1 VLVVLDVFAGWSY
14 LASYFGYFRIP
25 VEGLGL
31 GLPEVLAQGLRSIL
45 LPLTVI
51 VLAASAPTRKLRPA
65 ALAVLGYLVFLA
77 VVALGNHWA
86 SPGSVAA
93 QLAASLAIAAVVF
106 MLRLGFGRT
115 QTQRLI
121 VAALGL
127 LLLREWQQLSLYSTA
142 TVRRVLLETNTVF
155 RLLER
160 MPGQIGWTDMTP
172 GDSFSLTTP
181 EGVNSGIA
189 ARLLALPGSLP
200 AYAPTGNGLAADGAV
215 TALILQSPSG
225 KRLAYVPGLPGV
237 SETLLAELSECDTI
251 LVDGTF
257 WTDDELVRVEGFGK
271 LARDIGHLPVSGAE
285 GSLAKL
291 SGMPTTRKIYIHLNN
306 TNPMLDE
313 DSPEHRMV
321 LDAGWEIAFDGMDLD
336 I

>member
-1 VLVVLDVFAGWSY
+1 LAGVVLVVMDVFAGWSY

-77 VVALGNHWA
+77 LVALGNHWA

-121 VAALGL
+121 VGALGL
-127 LLLREWQQLSLYSTA
+127 LLLISIPIASGTLDASQKAGTKTSTFRIVTRTPILPNA
-142 TVRRVLLETNTVF
+142 PPSTTGQFTYANFVLLRESDTRYWLF
-155 RLLER
+155 RV
-160 MPGQIGWTDMTP
+160 
-172 GDSFSLTTP
+172 GDQYAYS
-181 EGVNSGIA
+181 IA
-189 ARLLALPGSLP
+189 KSDVL
-200 AYAPTGNGLAADGAV
+200 
-215 TALILQSPSG
+215 
-225 KRLAYVPGLPGV
+225 
-237 SETLLAELSECDTI
+237 
-251 LVDGTF
+251 
-257 WTDDELVRVEGFGK
+257 
-271 LARDIGHLPVSGAE
+271 
-285 GSLAKL
+285 
-291 SGMPTTRKIYIHLNN
+291 YI
-306 TNPMLDE
+306 
-313 DSPEHRMV
+313 RY
-321 LDAGWEIAFDGMDLD
+321 
-336 I
+336 

>member
-1 VLVVLDVFAGWSY
+1 MSIANPPRSKASSNPSPTTPEVFASTDPASPLPDLLAGLRWGTRELLLAGVVLVVMDVFAGWSY

-77 VVALGNHWA
+77 LVALGNHWA

-121 VAALGL
+121 VGALGL
-127 LLLREWQQLSLYSTA
+127 LLLISIPIASGTLDASQKAGTKTSTFRIVTGTA
-142 TVRRVLLETNTVF
+142 ILPNAAPSTTGQFTYANYVLLRESDTRYWLF
-155 RLLER
+155 RV
-160 MPGQIGWTDMTP
+160 
-172 GDSFSLTTP
+172 GDQYAYS
-181 EGVNSGIA
+181 IA
-189 ARLLALPGSLP
+189 KSDVL
-200 AYAPTGNGLAADGAV
+200 
-215 TALILQSPSG
+215 
-225 KRLAYVPGLPGV
+225 
-237 SETLLAELSECDTI
+237 
-251 LVDGTF
+251 
-257 WTDDELVRVEGFGK
+257 
-271 LARDIGHLPVSGAE
+271 
-285 GSLAKL
+285 
-291 SGMPTTRKIYIHLNN
+291 YI
-306 TNPMLDE
+306 
-313 DSPEHRMV
+313 RY
-321 LDAGWEIAFDGMDLD
+321 
-336 I
+336 